1 MEIQWSIKVLAKSI
15 NININSEQRIV
26 IKTEYHNYGKPDKT
40 EINKLE
46 LKMNAMKHNKEF
58 TNFPTYCP

>member
-1 MEIQWSIKVLAKSI
+1 MYILHILFNGDSSIKVLAKSI

-40 EINKLE
+40 
-46 LKMNAMKHNKEF
+46 
-58 TNFPTYCP
+58 